1 MMNLDIRRWTLRA
14 KVIFHVLILAAVSA
28 GILIALSLM
37 SQHRVVHALIERE
50 VELVGSLTK
59 SSVFF
64 LKKCGRVQ
72 DAQAEIHELAGTTK
86 GLRAI
91 RILTTEGDVFAST
104 DAEEK
109 GTGLPAKDRETVRA
123 LVASRTQRQTV
134 LSEGQRTIRSFM
146 LVENGPA
153 CYSCHDPGRRIN
165 GVLEIVLDYREA
177 SDLVWKSQWKAVI
190 PAVLS
195 LGLLIFVLLR
205 LFERL
210 INRPISLLKDH
221 MKKVQDGDLTV
232 RLEPR
237 KNDEIGSLTASFN
250 VMVEK
255 LKAANREIESLYN
268 QRIDRAEHLAAFGE
282 LAAGLAHE
290 VKNPLSGIKGAL
302 EIISQNM
309 AASDPQKEIFQE
321 MLVQIDKTISVIQ
334 DFLSYARPKPP
345 RFSRTDPRLF
355 IEDAIRLA
363 KTQLGGKDIT
373 FHYHPKDRDVRV
385 CLDADRLQEVI
396 LNLLLNS
403 IAAIEERGNVLII
416 LRVVPDRGL
425 YIFIADD
432 GRGIKTAQ
440 LAQIFHPFFSTRKD
454 GTGLG
459 LSICKKIIDAHR
471 GLISVR
477 SREGRGTTFVIRLPL
492 DLPCE

>member
-1 MMNLDIRRWTLRA
+1 MSLDIRHWTLRS
-14 KVIFHVLILAAVSA
+14 KVIFHVLVLAAVSA

-37 SQHRVVHALIERE
+37 SQQRIIRALIERE

-64 LKKCGRVQ
+64 LKKCGRVE
-72 DAQAEIHELAGTTK
+72 DAKAEIHELAATTRGIK
-86 GLRAI
+86 AI
-91 RILTTEGDVFAST
+91 RILTTDGDVFAST
-104 DAEEK
+104 DPEGKALE
-109 GTGLPAKDRETVRA
+109 LPAKDRETVRA
-123 LVASRTQRQTV
+123 LVAERTERQTV
-134 LSEGQRTIRSFM
+134 LHKAQRTIQSFM

-153 CYSCHDPGRRIN
+153 CYSCHAAGKRIN
-165 GVLEIVLDYREA
+165 GVLEVVFDYREA
-177 SDLVWKSQWKAVI
+177 SDLVWKNQWKAVA

-221 MKKVQDGDLTV
+221 MKKVQEGDLTV
-232 RLEPR
+232 RLDPR
-237 KNDEIGSLTASFN
+237 KNDEIGSLTTSFN
-250 VMVEK
+250 VMVER
-255 LKAANREIESLYN
+255 LKAANREIEALYN

-302 EIISQNM
+302 EIIGRET
-309 AASDPQKEIFQE
+309 APSDPHKEIFQE

-334 DFLSYARPKPP
+334 DFLRFARPKPP
-345 RFSRTDPRLF
+345 RFSRADPSLF

-363 KTQLGGKDIT
+363 KTQVAGKDIL
-373 FHYHPKDRDVRV
+373 FHYQRPTGELRV
-385 CLDADRLQEVI
+385 CLDSDRMQEVI
-396 LNLLLNS
+396 LNLLINGVS
-403 IAAIEERGNVLII
+403 AIEERGKISVFARL
-416 LRVVPDRGL
+416 VPNRGL
-425 YIFIADD
+425 FIFVVDD
-432 GRGIKTAQ
+432 GRGIKATQ
-440 LAQIFHPFFSTRKD
+440 LAQIFNPFYSTKKG

-459 LSICKKIIDAHR
+459 LSICKKVLDAHNGR
-471 GLISVR
+471 IAVR
-477 SREGRGTTFVIRLPL
+477 SREGKGTAFVLSLPL